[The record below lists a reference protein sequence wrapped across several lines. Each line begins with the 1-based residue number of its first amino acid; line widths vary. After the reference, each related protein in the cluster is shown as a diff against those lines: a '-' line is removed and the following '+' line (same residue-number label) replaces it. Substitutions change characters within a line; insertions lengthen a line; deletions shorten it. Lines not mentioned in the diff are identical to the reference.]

1 MTSTT
6 TVSTLGALG
15 FIART
20 FFVAAGRLGLAL
32 AGVRFAVFP
41 LALDILRDLPR
52 TDDLPLRTEL
62 RFFPLA
68 MFASSPAVRT

>member
-15 FIART
+15 FSART
-20 FFVAAGRLGLAL
+20 FFVAAGRLDLAL
-32 AGVRFAVFP
+32 ARVRFAVFP

-62 RFFPLA
+62 RCFPLA
-68 MFASSPAVRT
+68 MFASRPAV